1 MLLIGAA
8 GTIARAPGH
17 YSVSQEYSDEEL
29 YCSLSDPAGET
40 EFCSRVLE
48 EAVQWRLFRLLFIGS
63 LIAGVVLVVIGF
75 VPKLRR
81 LRWE

>member
-1 MLLIGAA
+1 MGRCALDSRLQSLE
-8 GTIARAPGH
+8 RQ
-17 YSVSQEYSDEEL
+17 VSSMDL
-29 YCSLSDPAGET
+29 RL
-40 EFCSRVLE
+40 RVLE